1 MTGDVD
7 FILGHYKKVKALADW
22 LAYRWQAS
30 ITDYTP
36 QDPRYGIPPGLD
48 EGDGFIAI
56 FAGHPGS
63 HSGYA
68 NQLNHMCLLPR
79 PCLKV

>member
-7 FILGHYKKVKALADW
+7 FVLGHYKKVKALADW